1 MLILSDTS
9 ISTTC
14 LSFTGFVCLNKALNY
29 LPSPEKYAD
38 KSRHKWRNAI
48 CSLIHALIVGIF
60 GTYCFFSNHELQ
72 EDLVNGYTLSSE
84 IIIAFTGGYFAYDL
98 LDLMAH
104 NAFSNSWPLYTHHLV
119 VLFLCFTIL
128 SLRQLYATINIAMI
142 LELNSIFL
150 HSRQLLLMYGFSK
163 QDLVY
168 RLNAYLNILS
178 YVVCRMG
185 SMGFL
190 CVWVVVTEQDVPPI
204 IRKTGPYTLASIFC
218 INLVLFYRLII
229 SDFGKK
235 SSSSSKREVDI
246 MDS

>member
-1 MLILSDTS
+1 MLVLSDIS
-9 ISTTC
+9 ISTSC
-14 LSFTGFVCLNKALNY
+14 LSLAGFFCLNKAVNY

-38 KSRHKWRNAI
+38 KSRHKWRNAL
-48 CSLIHALIVGIF
+48 CSFIHALIVGIF
-60 GTYCFFSNHELQ
+60 GTYCFFSNPELQ

-104 NAFSNSWPLYTHHLV
+104 NAFSNAWPLYTHHLV

-150 HSRQLLLMYGFSK
+150 HGRQLLLMCGFSK
-163 QDLVY
+163 QDMAY
-168 RLNAYLNILS
+168 RINAFLNIFT

-190 CVWVVVTEQDVPPI
+190 CIWVIVTEQAVPPI
-204 IRKTGPYTLASIFC
+204 IRKTGPYTLGAIFI
-218 INLVLFYRLII
+218 INLVLFYRLIA

-235 SSSSSKREVDI
+235 SSSSSKQDVDI